1 MTTIIIISLCV
12 LLLIAYLF
20 DLTFSKT
27 KIPTVILLFI
37 VGWCVKQL
45 TNYFEIQIPD
55 FTAILPI
62 LGTVGLILIVLE
74 GSLEL
79 ELNASKFSL
88 IKKSIIGVM
97 LSMVASA
104 LVLAFLFHWIGGYT
118 FRASLINAIPFCVIS
133 SSIVIPSVSNLS
145 KTNKEFIIYE
155 SSLSDIVGV
164 VFFNFIVVNTTIG
177 LSSFGM
183 FSVQLLG
190 MIFVSFIAT
199 LGLSYLL
206 SKITHHIKFVPIML
220 MVILIYEVSK
230 EFNLPSLIFIM
241 FFGLILGNL
250 DELKRFKRIRRL
262 RPEEL
267 NEEVAKFK
275 GLIIEA
281 AFLIRSLFFLLFGF
295 LLKTSEILNT
305 DTLLWSFEILFV
317 IYFFR
322 ALQLLWS
329 GLPMR
334 SLLFVAPRGLI
345 TILLFLSILPQDTI
359 PMINKS
365 VVVQVVLISV
375 FIMMLG
381 LIMTSKKAKI
391 EDEIQAAEAVE
402 IEPEFTKEIAENP
415 EHSKVISEYISG
427 KK

>member
-27 KIPTVILLFI
+27 KIPTVILLFV
-37 VGWCVKQL
+37 VGWGVKQL

-164 VFFNFIVVNTTIG
+164 VFFNFIVVNITIG

-183 FSVQLLG
+183 FSVQLIG
-190 MIFVSFIAT
+190 MILVSFIAT

-267 NEEVAKFK
+267 NEEVTKFK

-375 FIMMLG
+375 FIMMIG
-381 LIMTSKKAKI
+381 LIMTSKQAKI

-402 IEPEFTKEIAENP
+402 IEPEFAEQVAENP
-415 EHSKVISEYISG
+415 EH
-427 KK
+427 